1 MNSAHP
7 LTVASSTSSHAEP
20 AQWDSGPVL
29 LMREGGLAHI
39 RFNRPEALNTIDVPC
54 AERFAQICR
63 ALQAD
68 ASVRAIVMTGE
79 GRGFGAGGDIA
90 AFTSDATENVQK
102 IIGFMHEGVRIL
114 ARLDAPT
121 VAGLHGVVAGGSMS
135 LALSCDLALAAQG
148 TRFNLAYVNL
158 AANCDVSG
166 SFALPRL
173 VGLRNAMQIA
183 LLGETFDVQDA
194 HRLGLVNRVV
204 EPDALLEETLAL
216 GRRLAQGP
224 TLALGKLKR
233 LLRSSFD
240 HTLDEQLDHEAQ
252 CFRDSTRT
260 EDFAEAVQAF
270 RAKRKPVFK
279 GR

>member
-1 MNSAHP
+1 MSASHP
-7 LTVASSTSSHAEP
+7 SAASPSPSPDEP
-20 AQWDSGPVL
+20 AEWSSGPVL
-29 LMREGGLAHI
+29 LQREGGLAHI

-54 AERFAQICR
+54 AQRFEEICR
-63 ALQAD
+63 ALAAD
-68 ASVRAIVMTGE
+68 PSVRAVVMTGE
-79 GRGFGAGGDIA
+79 GRGFGAGGDIS
-90 AFTSDATENVQK
+90 AFTSSATESVRT
-102 IIGFMHEGVRIL
+102 IIASMHEGVRIL
-114 ARLDAPT
+114 SRMDAPT

-135 LALSCDLALAAQG
+135 LALSCDLAIAAQG

-166 SFALPRL
+166 SFALPRV

-183 LLGETFDVQDA
+183 LLGETFDVQEA

-204 EPDALLEETLAL
+204 APEELLEETLSL

-240 HTLDEQLDHEAQ
+240 HTLDQQLDLEAQ
-252 CFRDSTRT
+252 CFQDSTRT

-270 RAKRKPVFK
+270 LAKRKPDFK